1 MNSPSRFDLEKALA
15 SWRRTLVYNR
25 AFLYE
30 DCDELERHLRDQV
43 AALVKRGLTEVEAFR
58 RALQEMGD
66 YGAVEA
72 EYRKVYWGKQRRRRE
87 LANEFSWRLSM
98 LTNYFKIALR
108 NFKKQ
113 KGYAFINVGG
123 LAVGMACCLLIAL
136 YVQEELSYDRHHP
149 AYERVYRIAFDVQ
162 TATGNRVFANGPA
175 TLAPALEQTYPQV
188 EETARLWKRSN
199 RLVVRDP
206 ERQFYEDNFF
216 FADPSV
222 FNLFAL
228 PLAQGDPETALA
240 QPATVVVSA
249 RVAARYFGEE
259 DPIGQ
264 TLTIN
269 DTDYAVTGVLEE
281 TRHNSHITFDFI
293 SSILP
298 VEERNA
304 FFQNWHLT
312 MFHTYVMLEEN
323 TEAAAFDAELA
334 TLAERFVGD
343 DLRESRQQYV
353 YFLQPIAQIHLRS
366 HLRGEIAPPGNA
378 LYIYIFSVVAVL
390 ILLIAS
396 LNYINLTTAQSA
408 TRAKEVGVRKVVG
421 SHRGQLVQQF
431 LGESMILA
439 AVALGLALGLVL
451 LALPWLNGFTGYRI
465 GFGHLVQPTV
475 LLGMG
480 LLLVLVGGLAGFFPA
495 LVLSALKPIHVL
507 KGRFRSS
514 TRGAL
519 LRKVL
524 VTGQFA
530 ISLILIV
537 GSITAFQQ
545 LTFMKDSSL
554 GFDEEQMLIL
564 PIRGVSIADTYT
576 PFKTELLRDPAVR
589 AATASSYVPGR
600 GADNFTIELVGEDDP
615 KNQSMYYYFVDF
627 DFLSTYDLEI
637 MAGRGL
643 RRDLITD
650 QENAFLINEAGLR
663 AFGWQTA
670 EDALG
675 KRVRT
680 GLGGMSGDIVGVYRD
695 FNYRSLH
702 TDVEPLTLTFVPPRF
717 AFLSL
722 KLGTAD
728 LPATLAHIERTWRQF
743 IPQRPFEYFFLDED
757 FNRQY
762 RADEK
767 TALLMLIFA
776 GLAIVIACLG
786 LFGLAAFSAQAYTKE
801 IGIRKVLGASVG
813 SLVALLTRGF
823 ARLVLVAVVIGTPVA
838 WLAAHRWLET
848 FAYHIE
854 ISWWIFL
861 MTGLTALGVALLT
874 VSYQAVKAALAD
886 PVKSL
891 RHE

>member
-1 MNSPSRFDLEKALA
+1 MNNPYRFDLEKALA
-15 SWRRTLVYNR
+15 TWRRTLVYNR
-25 AFLYE
+25 AFMAE
-30 DCDELERHLRDQV
+30 DLDELERHLRDQV
-43 AALVKRGLTEVEAFR
+43 SALVKEGIAEKEAFR
-58 RALQEMGD
+58 CALQEMGD

-72 EYRKVYWGKQRRRRE
+72 EYRKVYWGKRRRRRE
-87 LANEFSWRLSM
+87 LSHELLWRFSM
-98 LTNYFKIALR
+98 LKNYLKIALR
-108 NFKKQ
+108 NARRHP
-113 KGYAFINVGG
+113 GYSAINVGG
-123 LAVGMACCLLIAL
+123 LAIGMACCLLIAL
-136 YVQEELSYDRHHP
+136 YVHEELSYDRHHP
-149 AYERVYRIAFDVQ
+149 AYERVYRIANDIQ

-175 TLAPALEQTYPQV
+175 TLAAALEQTYPQV
-188 EETARLWKRSN
+188 EETVRLWKRSN

-240 QPATVVVSA
+240 QPATVVISA
-249 RVAARYFGEE
+249 RVVARYFGEE
-259 DPIGQ
+259 DPLGQ
-264 TLTIN
+264 MLTIN
-269 DTDYAVTGVLEE
+269 GRDYEVTGVLDEP
-281 TRHNSHITFDFI
+281 RHNSHITFDFI

-312 MFHTYVMLEEN
+312 MFHTYVRLQEN
-323 TEAAAFDAELA
+323 TDAAQFDAELA
-334 TLAERFVGD
+334 TLAERYVAD
-343 DLRESRQQYV
+343 DLRAFRQQYV
-353 YFLQPIAQIHLRS
+353 YFLQPIAQIHLHS
-366 HLRGEIAPPGNA
+366 QLRGEIAPPGNA

-431 LGESMILA
+431 LGESVILA
-439 AVALGLALGLVL
+439 VVALGLALGLVI
-451 LALPWLNGFTGYRI
+451 LAFPWVNTVTGYRM
-465 GFGHLVQPTV
+465 GVGDLLQPTV
-475 LLGMG
+475 LAGMG

-495 LVLSALKPIHVL
+495 LVLSALKPIHIL

-514 TRGAL
+514 RRGAL

-537 GSITAFQQ
+537 GSVTAFEQ

-564 PIRGVSIADTYT
+564 PIRVSIADTYT
-576 PFKTELLRDPAVR
+576 QFKTELLRDPAIR

-600 GADNFTIELVGEDDP
+600 GADNFAIELVGEDDP
-615 KNQSMYYYFVDF
+615 KNQSMYYFFVDF
-627 DFLSTYDLEI
+627 DFLSTYGLEI

-643 RRDLITD
+643 QRDLITD
-650 QENAFLINEAGLR
+650 QENAFLINEAGLS

-670 EDALG
+670 EEALG

-702 TDVEPLTLTFVPPRF
+702 TDVEPLMLTFVPPRF
-717 AFLSL
+717 SFLSL

-776 GLAIVIACLG
+776 GLAIIIACLG

-813 SLVALLTRGF
+813 SIVVLLTRGF

-838 WLAAHRWLET
+838 WFAVHRWLET
-848 FAYHIE
+848 FAHHIE
-854 ISWWIFL
+854 LSWWIFL
-861 MTGLTALGVALLT
+861 MTGLMALGVALLT
-874 VSYQAVKAALAD
+874 ASYQAVKAALAD

-891 RHE
+891 RYE